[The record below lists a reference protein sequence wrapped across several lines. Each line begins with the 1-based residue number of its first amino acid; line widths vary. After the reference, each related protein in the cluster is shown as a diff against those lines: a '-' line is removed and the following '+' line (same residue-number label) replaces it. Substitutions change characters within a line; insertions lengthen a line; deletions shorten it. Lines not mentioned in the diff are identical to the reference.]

1 MNRRRG
7 GPGIVSTM
15 ARTAVVV
22 GTAQAA
28 SNVVNNA
35 MAPKPQQ
42 VQQQVQQQPVPQ
54 QAPQPTGM
62 TQEKVTQLQ
71 QIAQLRDQGILT
83 DAEFEVQKAKI
94 LNS

>member
-1 MNRRRG
+1 
-7 GPGIVSTM
+7 M

-28 SNVVNNA
+28 SNVVNSA

-42 VQQQVQQQPVPQ
+42 VHQPVPQ